1 MAIMV
6 EVSRQYREGN
16 WSIYNETVND
26 WWEEYLSVTDESFD
40 SDNEEHI
47 ENATAFIQSK
57 YGNSVKV
64 RLLV

>member
-16 WSIYNETVND
+16 WSIYNETLNE
-26 WWEEYLSVTDESFD
+26 WWEEYLSTIDEEFD
-40 SDNEEHI
+40 KTNVSHMESG
-47 ENATAFIQSK
+47 TAFIQSK
-57 YGNSVKV
+57 YGNDVKI